1 MLLQLIVMKK
11 NSLNQK
17 CFKEKIISIFKNEL
31 SNNPKSF
38 KEKFKEII
46 INLVVCI
53 DVGLDNYNL
62 MQEYLNKAE
71 GYLNKSFFTA

>member
-1 MLLQLIVMKK
+1 MKK

-38 KEKFKEII
+38 KEKFNEII
-46 INLVVCI
+46 INLFVCI
-53 DVGLDNYNL
+53 DVGFDNYNL

-71 GYLNKSFFTA
+71 GYFNKSFFTAKRYAQK